1 MRDALRKSPV
11 TMILLA
17 MTTLVFLAMQVLYLG
32 NASTG
37 TAVFNFGGMYGAY
50 VAYDPSQLWRLVTPI
65 FVHIGW
71 QHFIFNALT
80 LYFVGQL
87 AEQIWGHHKFLALYV
102 LSGIAGN
109 VFTLFFTPNVI
120 AAGAST
126 SLFGVFAAIMVVGYF
141 GKDPFLK
148 EVGRNYQIL
157 IAINLLFNLFS
168 PSIGIV
174 GHIGGIVGGLLC
186 AVFLPTQVDE
196 KLFQPWQ
203 RWLAL
208 AAYIILNVLL
218 VFLAL

>member
-87 AEQIWGHHKFLALYV
+87 A
-102 LSGIAGN
+102 
-109 VFTLFFTPNVI
+109 
-120 AAGAST
+120 
-126 SLFGVFAAIMVVGYF
+126 
-141 GKDPFLK
+141 
-148 EVGRNYQIL
+148 
-157 IAINLLFNLFS
+157 
-168 PSIGIV
+168 
-174 GHIGGIVGGLLC
+174 
-186 AVFLPTQVDE
+186 
-196 KLFQPWQ
+196 
-203 RWLAL
+203 
-208 AAYIILNVLL
+208 
-218 VFLAL
+218 